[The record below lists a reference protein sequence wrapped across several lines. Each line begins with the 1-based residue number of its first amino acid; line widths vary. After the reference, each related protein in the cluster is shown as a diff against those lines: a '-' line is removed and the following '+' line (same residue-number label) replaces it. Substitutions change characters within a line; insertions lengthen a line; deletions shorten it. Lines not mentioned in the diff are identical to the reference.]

1 MRSKKHRTVK
11 ISITLDEQRCEH
23 IADYADK
30 TEVSRSR
37 AIDMAVAEFLDKH
50 NPNYKHKKT
59 LENYHG
65 SSKK

>member
-1 MRSKKHRTVK
+1 MKNKKHRTVK
-11 ISITLDEQRCEH
+11 ISITIDEQRCEH

-50 NPNYKHKKT
+50 DPNYKQKKI
-59 LENYHG
+59 LENYG